1 MGDIEVQKLLIANR
15 GEIAVRIIR
24 AAKELGVQ
32 TCSIYSEADI
42 NSIHWQRADEALL
55 LEGQGALPYLDVDQ
69 IVQVGLQS
77 GCDAVHPGYGFLSEN
92 SEFATKCEAA
102 GMKFVGPAPSSL
114 DVFGDKVSARK
125 LAVQHGIPVLPGL
138 DHPVTAAEA
147 TEFLGS
153 LDEGQ
158 SAILKAVHGGG
169 GRGVRMLDKDSDV
182 DQAFRGAQ
190 AEAAASFGNGDLYIE
205 RYIPN
210 VRHIEVQVAGDSA
223 GSISHFWERDCS
235 VQRRHQKILEIA
247 PAPFLSTISRDA
259 LLDAAVTLG
268 RAARYENLGTVEF
281 LVSTNQENS
290 EEFFFIEVNPRLQV
304 EHTVTEEVTGI
315 DLVQTQ
321 LQIASGASLDSLGL
335 RQEQIVPARGYAI
348 QARVNM
354 EKINED
360 GSVIPSAGT
369 LSVFNPPSGRGVRTD
384 TFGYNGYQTAT
395 SFDSLLAKVIGYSSS
410 DDFDATVKRVETAL
424 AEFDVKGVDTN
435 ISFLRSLLVH
445 PSFLSGEIHT
455 RFVDL
460 EAAEL
465 VQLAQEL
472 TDSTPFQRGELSEQA
487 GASIDSDDPLAVLEY
502 GMQASRGQDASSFE
516 DRTGQGDLPG
526 SVRSPLQGTV
536 VSIEVSVGQEVQA
549 GQLLAVME
557 SMKMQHEIRAHMSG
571 SISAINVGPG
581 DTLWE
586 NHALMIIEEHE
597 VIGGLIEG
605 ESSID
610 LDFIRPDLEEILT
623 RRAAAL
629 DANREEAV
637 SKRHARL
644 LRTVQENVDDLF
656 DTGTFLEYGPLV
668 LANQFSRRSLDE
680 LIAKTPRDG
689 MITGIGSVNG
699 DLFSD
704 PESMVATIAYD
715 YMVLAGTQGNRNHQK
730 TDRMIEVARNSRL
743 PLVLFAEGGG
753 GRPGDDGLHA
763 AGGSSTFASFSTLSG
778 LVPMVGITTGRCFA
792 GNASLLACCDVII
805 ATEGS
810 NIGMGGPAMI
820 EGGGLGIFAPED
832 IGPME
837 IQIPNG
843 VVDISVKDE
852 EEAVTVAKKY
862 LSYFQGPIDDWEAP
876 DQREMRQIVP
886 ENRLRVYN
894 VRDVIHTLAD
904 VDSILEIRPDFGIGM
919 VTALVRVEG
928 KSLGIIANNPGHLGG
943 AIDSDGADKA
953 ARFMQLCDA
962 FDLPLLTLVDTP
974 GIMVG
979 PEVEKTA
986 LVRHANRLFLHG
998 ANIETTFMSIILRK
1012 AYGLGA
1018 IAMTGGNYR
1027 QPQFTVSWPTGEFG
1041 GMGLEGS
1048 VKLGYRDELAS
1059 IEDPVER
1066 LEKYEA
1072 MVARAY
1078 ERGKALNTGMN
1089 FGFDDTIDP
1098 SESRA
1103 WIAGTLKAA
1112 KSPPVRSG
1120 KKRPFIDAW

>member
-1 MGDIEVQKLLIANR
+1 MKLNKLLVANR

-24 AAKELGVQ
+24 AASELGIK
-32 TCSIYSEADI
+32 TCSIYSEADA
-42 NSIHWQRADEALL
+42 NSIHWRRADESFL
-55 LEGQGALPYLDVDQ
+55 LEGRGAQPYLDIEQ
-69 IVQVGLQS
+69 IVKVAS
-77 GCDAVHPGYGFLSEN
+77 EAGCDAIHPGYGFLSEN
-92 SEFATKCEAA
+92 PGFAIKCESV
-102 GMKFVGPAPSSL
+102 GMQFVGPESSSL
-114 DVFGDKVSARK
+114 NIFGDKVLARR
-125 LAVQHGIPVLPGL
+125 LAMDHGVPVLPGL
-138 DHPVTAAEA
+138 DQPVTVTEA
-147 TEFLGS
+147 KEFMQS
-153 LDEGQ
+153 LKEGQ

-169 GRGVRMLDKDSDV
+169 GRGVRVLEHINDV
-182 DQAFRGAQ
+182 EQAYRAAQ
-190 AEAAASFGNGDLYIE
+190 TEAESSFGSSDLYIE
-205 RYIPN
+205 RYLSN
-210 VRHIEVQVAGDSA
+210 VRHIEVQIAGDSTGA
-223 GSISHFWERDCS
+223 ISHFWERDCS
-235 VQRRHQKILEIA
+235 IQRRHQKIIEIA
-247 PAPFLSTISRDA
+247 PAPFLDESVRDA
-259 LLDAAVTLG
+259 LLEAAVTIG
-268 RAARYENLGTVEF
+268 KAANYQNLGTVEF
-281 LVSTNQENS
+281 LVSMNETES
-290 EEFFFIEVNPRLQV
+290 SEFFFIEVNPRLQV

-321 LQIASGASLDSLGL
+321 LKIASGESLASLGL
-335 RQEQIVPARGYAI
+335 LQESIAPTQGYAI

-354 EKINED
+354 EKVNED
-360 GSVIPSAGT
+360 STVIPSTGT
-369 LSVFNPPSGRGVRTD
+369 LSVFGLPSGLGVRTD
-384 TFGYNGYQTAT
+384 TFGYTGYQTAT
-395 SFDSLLAKVIGYSSS
+395 SFDSLLAKVIGYSNSR
-410 DDFDATVKRVETAL
+410 DFEPVIARLENAL
-424 AEFDVKGVDTN
+424 AEFDIKGVDTN
-435 ISFLRSLLVH
+435 IPFLRAILGH
-445 PSFLSGEIHT
+445 ASFRNGEVHT
-455 RFVDL
+455 RFVDS

-465 VQLAQEL
+465 SRLANEIDDTVSL
-472 TDSTPFQRGELSEQA
+472 DVAELSEQA
-487 GASIDSDDPLAVLEY
+487 GAMIDSSDPLAVLDY
-502 GMQASRGQDASSFE
+502 GVQATRSTETSSSQQAGGPA
-516 DRTGQGDLPG
+516 DIPG

-536 VSIEVSVGQEVQA
+536 VSIEVSVGDEVQA

-557 SMKMQHEIRAHMSG
+557 SMKMQHEIRAHLSG
-571 SISAINVGPG
+571 SVSMIGVGSG

-586 NHALMIIEEHE
+586 NHTLMIIEAHE
-597 VIGGLIEG
+597 VAGSVTEG
-605 ESSID
+605 DNSVD
-610 LDFIRPDLEEILT
+610 LDFIRPDLEEILI
-623 RRAAAL
+623 RRAATL
-629 DANREEAV
+629 DKNREEAV
-637 SKRHARL
+637 SKRHSRH
-644 LRTVQENVDDLF
+644 LRTVQENVEDLF
-656 DTGTFLEYGPLV
+656 DEGTFLEYGPLV

-680 LIAKTPRDG
+680 LIEKTPRDG

-730 TDRMIEVARNSRL
+730 TDRMIEVARNSQL

-778 LVPMVGITTGRCFA
+778 LVPMVGITAGRCFA

-843 VVDISVKDE
+843 VVDISVRDE
-852 EEAVTVAKKY
+852 VEAVQVAKKY
-862 LSYFQGPIDDWEAP
+862 LSYFQGSVDTWEAP
-876 DQREMRQIVP
+876 DQREMRQIIP

-894 VRDVIHTLAD
+894 VRDVIKTLAD

-919 VTALVRVEG
+919 VTSLVRVEG
-928 KSLGIIANNPGHLGG
+928 RSLGVIANNPGHLGG

-962 FDLPLLTLVDTP
+962 FDLPVLTLVDTP

-1059 IEDPVER
+1059 IADPEER
-1066 LEKYEA
+1066 LERYET

-1098 SESRA
+1098 AESRA

-1112 KSPPVRSG
+1112 KLPLRRSG

>member
-1 MGDIEVQKLLIANR
+1 MKLGKLLVANR

-24 AAKELGVQ
+24 AASELGIE

-42 NSIHWQRADEALL
+42 NSIHWRRADEAFLL
-55 LEGQGALPYLDVDQ
+55 QGSGAQPYLDIEQ
-69 IVQVGLQS
+69 IVEVATDA
-77 GCDAVHPGYGFLSEN
+77 GCAAVHPGYGFLSEN
-92 SEFATKCEAA
+92 PEFAIKCESA
-102 GMKFVGPAPSSL
+102 GIKFVGPESSSL
-114 DVFGDKVSARK
+114 NVFGDKVLARQV
-125 LAVQHGIPVLPGL
+125 AMQHGVPVVPGL
-138 DHPVTAAEA
+138 DHPVTVTEA
-147 TEFLGS
+147 MEFLGS
-153 LDEGQ
+153 LEEGQ
-158 SAILKAVHGGG
+158 SAVLKAVHGGG
-169 GRGVRMLDKDSDV
+169 GRGVRVLEKDGDV
-182 DQAFRGAQ
+182 EQAYRGAQ
-190 AEAAASFGNGDLYIE
+190 TEAESSFGSADLYIE
-205 RYIPN
+205 RYLPN
-210 VRHIEVQVAGDSA
+210 VRHIEVQIAGDA
-223 GSISHFWERDCS
+223 TGAISHFWERDCS
-235 VQRRHQKILEIA
+235 VQRRHQKIIEIA
-247 PAPFLSTISRDA
+247 PAPFLDGTVRDA
-259 LLDAAVTLG
+259 LLKAAVTIG
-268 RAARYENLGTVEF
+268 EAGNYENLGTVEF
-281 LVSTNQENS
+281 LVSANQTES
-290 EEFFFIEVNPRLQV
+290 SEFFFIEINPRLQV

-321 LQIASGASLDSLGL
+321 LRIASGESLASLGL
-335 RQEQIVPARGYAI
+335 LQGSIAPAQGYAI

-360 GSVIPSAGT
+360 ATVVPSAGT
-369 LSVFNPPSGRGVRTD
+369 LSVFAPPSGLGVRTD
-384 TFGYNGYQTAT
+384 TFGYSGYQTAT
-395 SFDSLLAKVIGYSSS
+395 SFDSLLAKVIGYSNSTNFAS
-410 DDFDATVKRVETAL
+410 AIARVENAL

-435 ISFLRSLLVH
+435 IPFLRAILGH
-445 PSFLSGEIHT
+445 ASFRNGEMHT
-455 RFVDL
+455 RFVDS

-465 VQLAQEL
+465 SQLAKGIGDNALLGVVE
-472 TDSTPFQRGELSEQA
+472 PNEQA
-487 GASIDSDDPLAVLEY
+487 GATIDSNNPLAVLDY
-502 GMQASRGQDASSFE
+502 GVQASRSAETQSSPELGGQSDA
-516 DRTGQGDLPG
+516 PG
-526 SVRSPLQGTV
+526 SVKSPLQGTV
-536 VSIEVSVGQEVQA
+536 VSIEVSVGEEVQA
-549 GQLLAVME
+549 GQLLVVME
-557 SMKMQHEIRAHMSG
+557 SMKMQHEIKAHLSG
-571 SISAINVGPG
+571 SVTVISVGSG

-586 NHALMIIEEHE
+586 NHTLMIIEAHE
-597 VIGGLIEG
+597 VSGSVIEG
-605 ESSID
+605 DNTVD
-610 LDFIRPDLEEILT
+610 LDYIRPDLEEILV
-623 RRAAAL
+623 RRAATL
-629 DANREEAV
+629 DENREEAV
-637 SKRHARL
+637 SKRHSRS
-644 LRTVQENVDDLF
+644 LRTVQENVEDLF
-656 DTGTFLEYGPLV
+656 DTATFLEYGPLV
-668 LANQFSRRSLDE
+668 LANQFSRRSLNE
-680 LIAKTPRDG
+680 LIEKTPRDG

-704 PESMVATIAYD
+704 PECMVATIAYD

-730 TDRMIEVARNSRL
+730 TDRLIEVARNSRL

-778 LVPMVGITTGRCFA
+778 LVPMVGITAGRCFA

-852 EEAVTVAKKY
+852 AEAVQVTKKY
-862 LSYFQGPIDDWEAP
+862 LSYFQGPVDTWEAP
-876 DQREMRQIVP
+876 NQREMRQIVP

-894 VRDVIHTLAD
+894 VRDVVNTLAD
-904 VDSILEIRPDFGIGM
+904 VDSVLEIRPEFGIGM

-928 KSLGIIANNPGHLGG
+928 RSVGVIANNPGHLGG

-1059 IEDPVER
+1059 IADPGER

-1098 SESRA
+1098 AESRA

-1112 KSPPVRSG
+1112 KLPPIRSG